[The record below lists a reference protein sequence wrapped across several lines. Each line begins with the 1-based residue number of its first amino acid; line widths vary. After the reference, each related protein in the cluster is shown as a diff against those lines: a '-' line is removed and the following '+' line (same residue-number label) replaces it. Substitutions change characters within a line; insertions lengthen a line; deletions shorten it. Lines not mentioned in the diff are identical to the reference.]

1 MPPPVT
7 LRAMSRIVLTT
18 FGSLG
23 DLHPFLAIAREL
35 RQRGH
40 QAVIATHGAY
50 RGRVE
55 SLGIEFAPV
64 RPHHEDEESMRPELR
79 QAMDARRGSE
89 VVLRR
94 LVLPY
99 LRESRDDLLAATLGA
114 DLLVGHT
121 LTFAAPLVAQ
131 ARGIPWVSTTLQP
144 FAAFSAHDPPLT
156 PAVPWLRALRGLG
169 PAFWR
174 LVWRSGA
181 RASRP
186 WFRDVDA
193 LRAEMGLPAEARHPM
208 FDGASPELHLMLF
221 SRELAAP
228 QPDWPPS
235 AVQTGFPIHDRGEEG
250 EGLPLSLEVFLRQG
264 DPPLVFTLG
273 SSAVYVAGG
282 FYTAAAEAARRLGRR
297 AVLLVG
303 RDGLNDVPG
312 VPPVAHAP
320 AGERVVRVAYA
331 PHSDL
336 LPRALAVVHQGGVG
350 TTGQAMRAGRPMLV
364 VPFSHDQPDNA
375 DRLVRRGVARV
386 LPRSRVNAA
395 TLASELEAL
404 LADASCA
411 ERAARLAEAVRAE
424 PGAAGAADALERLL
438 AARAGAAARR

>member
-1 MPPPVT
+1 M
-7 LRAMSRIVLTT
+7 ARIVLAT

-23 DLHPFLAIAREL
+23 DLHPFVALAREL
-35 RQRGH
+35 RARGH

-55 SLGIEFAPV
+55 ALGLEFAPV
-64 RPHHEDEESMRPELR
+64 RPHHEDDEAMRPRFRE
-79 QAMDARRGSE
+79 AMDARRGSE

-114 DLLVGHT
+114 DLVVGHT
-121 LTFAAPLVAQ
+121 LTFAAPLVAA

-144 FAAFSAHDPPLT
+144 FAVFSAHDPPLA
-156 PAVPWLRALRGLG
+156 PAVPWLGPLRRLG

-174 LVWRSGA
+174 LFWRAGS

-193 LRAEMGLPAEARHPM
+193 LRAEMGLPADPRHPM
-208 FDGASPELHLMLF
+208 LEGFSPTLHLMLF

-228 QPDWPPS
+228 QPDWPRS
-235 AVQTGFPIHDRGEEG
+235 AVQTGFPFHDRGEEG
-250 EGLPLSLEVFLRQG
+250 EGMPLALEVFLRQG
-264 DPPLVFTLG
+264 EPPLVFTLG
-273 SSAVYVAGG
+273 SSAVYVAGD
-282 FYTAAAEAARRLGRR
+282 FYAAAAEAARRLGRR

-331 PHSDL
+331 PHSEL

-375 DRLVRRGVARV
+375 DRLARRGVARV
-386 LPRSRVNAA
+386 LPRARVSAA
-395 TLASELEAL
+395 TLADELQAL
-404 LADASCA
+404 LAGPTYAEAAS
-411 ERAARLAEAVRAE
+411 RMAAAVRAE
-424 PGAAGAADALERLL
+424 PGAAGAVDAIERLL
-438 AARAGAAARR
+438 GSARAVASPA